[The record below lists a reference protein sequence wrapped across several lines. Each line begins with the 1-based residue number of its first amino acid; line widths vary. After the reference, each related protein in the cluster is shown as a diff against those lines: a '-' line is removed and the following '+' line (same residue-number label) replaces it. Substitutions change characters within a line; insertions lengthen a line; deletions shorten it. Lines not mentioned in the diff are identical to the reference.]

1 MEVADPVQNR
11 NSPAAIL
18 FTVLAAQPRVC
29 VFGSHRFG
37 QGKQFGALCRAMRR
51 TQMRRSSSQVLRN
64 VLAIFFGVA
73 VLGLTVLNAQV
84 DTGSI
89 TGVVTDAS
97 GAVVS
102 GAKVTLT
109 NQGTGAALTTTSGA
123 DGVFKFSPVRVGTYK
138 VEVASQGFQT
148 TTQTGVKVDIGTN
161 VA

>member
-1 MEVADPVQNR
+1 
-11 NSPAAIL
+11 
-18 FTVLAAQPRVC
+18 
-29 VFGSHRFG
+29 
-37 QGKQFGALCRAMRR
+37 
-51 TQMRRSSSQVLRN
+51 MRRSSSQVLRN

-123 DGVFKFSPVRVGTYK
+123 DGVFKF
-138 VEVASQGFQT
+138 
-148 TTQTGVKVDIGTN
+148 
-161 VA
+161 